1 MTINFRL
8 AITKQRTVPESSE
21 VDFSANLL
29 SDEVAHWL
37 GTGDL
42 PPQFITGHAMIDHEH
57 RFLIGAIANLRR
69 ICIDQTRLEN
79 CISCGQEQQVRCEN
93 NLIGLL
99 GDVFAFIL
107 DHFKTEENV
116 MRDSMLLVV
125 DREMCQAH
133 MEDHAEIAAK
143 VQEIVAALDSVH
155 IVSRIRELDALLAR
169 WVTNHVALHDM
180 LLSRWAKRDGSLLR
194 HL

>member
-1 MTINFRL
+1 M
-8 AITKQRTVPESSE
+8 TKQRTVPESSE

-42 PPQFITGHAMIDHEH
+42 PPQLITGHAMIDHEH

>member
-1 MTINFRL
+1 
-8 AITKQRTVPESSE
+8 
-21 VDFSANLL
+21 
-29 SDEVAHWL
+29 
-37 GTGDL
+37 
-42 PPQFITGHAMIDHEH
+42 MIDHEH

-69 ICIDQTRLEN
+69 ICVDQTRLEN
-79 CISCGQEQQVRCEN
+79 CIACGHARQVGCEN
-93 NLIGLL
+93 GLIGLL

-107 DHFKTEENV
+107 DHFKTEEAV
-116 MRDSMLLVV
+116 MRESLLIVA

-143 VQEIVAALDSVH
+143 VQEIVSALDSVH

-169 WVTNHVALHDM
+169 WMTNHVALHDM
-180 LLSRWAKRDGSLLR
+180 MLSRWVMRDDSLLR

>member
-1 MTINFRL
+1 MNFRL
-8 AITKQRTVPESSE
+8 AMTKQRTVPESSE

-42 PPQFITGHAMIDHEH
+42 PPQLITGHAMIDHEH

-93 NLIGLL
+93 HLIGLL

>member
-1 MTINFRL
+1 MNFRL
-8 AITKQRTVPESSE
+8 AMTKQRTVPESSE

-42 PPQFITGHAMIDHEH
+42 PPQLITGHAMIDHEH